1 LSATPTS
8 AALPNS
14 STAHSSHG
22 STDAT
27 EISSTNNFISRTTP
41 TKIHSTTAN
50 SPETSSNETPTAATN
65 GLISTTLSEILTS
78 NTVSN
83 NSGTDTGYTKIPS
96 ESTSFSQPATPT
108 VSTPSTREASSTI
121 STTTRTLETS
131 GN

>member
-1 LSATPTS
+1 
-8 AALPNS
+8 LPNS
-14 STAHSSHG
+14 STVHSSRG

-27 EISSTNNFISRTTP
+27 EISTANSFPSGTTP
-41 TKIHSTTAN
+41 SNTHSTTTN
-50 SPETSSNETPTAATN
+50 SPDTSSNETPTAATN

-78 NTVSN
+78 TTVSN